1 MFSVWGSK
9 TSVGSLLINQNKKK
23 TLYLPAFPCGLST
36 FLVLPKQTLT
46 GDSFQ
51 RIPSCIQGLNHGG
64 HPFTSA
70 TPSTTL
76 GLLFNHYSMAAL
88 PSSVLTKQR
97 IELWIRDK
105 MHPAWVAGVGPST
118 EAETVIP

>member
-1 MFSVWGSK
+1 MFSGWGSK

-23 TLYLPAFPCGLST
+23 ILYLPAFPRGLST
-36 FLVLPKQTLT
+36 LSVLPKQTST

-51 RIPSCIQGLNHGG
+51 RIPNCMQGLNHGG

-76 GLLFNHYSMAAL
+76 GLLFNHYSITA
-88 PSSVLTKQR
+88 KQR

-105 MHPAWVAGVGPST
+105 MHPAWVTGVGPST
-118 EAETVIP
+118 EAETAKP